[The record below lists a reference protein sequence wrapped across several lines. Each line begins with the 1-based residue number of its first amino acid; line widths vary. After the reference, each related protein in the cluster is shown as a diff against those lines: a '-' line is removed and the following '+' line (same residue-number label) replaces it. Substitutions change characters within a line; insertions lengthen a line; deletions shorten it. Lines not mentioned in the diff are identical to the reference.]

1 MKTCMIR
8 LSTIQDVRT
17 FVDIVTAA
25 NTDVDLSSGR
35 YVVDAKSIMGI
46 FSLDLMSPITLTAHC
61 EDATELFADLDR
73 FIIKE

>member
-46 FSLDLMSPITLTAHC
+46 FSLDLLKPIQLTAHG
-61 EDATELFADLDR
+61 DDPKLFER
-73 FIIKE
+73 IKPYIVE

>member
-17 FVDIVTAA
+17 LVDIVTAA
-25 NTDVDLSSGR
+25 GTEVDLSSGR

-46 FSLDLMSPITLTAHC
+46 FSLDLMNPIQLTAHS
-61 EDATELFADLDR
+61 EDPALFEKLKP
-73 FIIKE
+73 FIVG